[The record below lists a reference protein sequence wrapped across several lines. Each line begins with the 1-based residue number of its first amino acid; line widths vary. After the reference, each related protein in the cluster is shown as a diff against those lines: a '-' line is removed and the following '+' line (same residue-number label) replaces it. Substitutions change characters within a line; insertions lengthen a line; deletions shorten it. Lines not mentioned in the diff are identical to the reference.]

1 MQEPRV
7 DDNGHVH
14 EFSEQEARDL
24 FDARAR
30 YYLNISGEEFL
41 RRWRNGDYVG
51 KTDEFGVAT
60 LAMLLPLVDEDSRSV
75 G

>member
-1 MQEPRV
+1 MAVFMSSASKKPAT
-7 DDNGHVH
+7 
-14 EFSEQEARDL
+14 SSM
-24 FDARAR
+24 RAR